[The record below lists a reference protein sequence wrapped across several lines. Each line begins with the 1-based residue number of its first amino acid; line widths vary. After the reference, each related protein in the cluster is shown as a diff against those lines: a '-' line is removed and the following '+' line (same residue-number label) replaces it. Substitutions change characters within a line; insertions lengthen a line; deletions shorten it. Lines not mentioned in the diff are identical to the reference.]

1 MINTLRNGTSE
12 ISRQIMKLD
21 PALVKL
27 LQLDPENTTVSSAGG
42 GGCSSA
48 STSKITSK
56 DQDGREKT
64 FFMKTGKGK
73 EAAVMFEGSA
83 IDNIDVCCTNHTF
96 KANTHRSMLSMKQSL
111 HYVLDPSAMENSI
124 PNQTRRF

>member
-1 MINTLRNGTSE
+1 MINTLRNGTPK
-12 ISRQIMKLD
+12 ISRQTMKLD
-21 PALVKL
+21 SALVKL

-73 EAAVMFEGSA
+73 EAAVMFEGNA
-83 IDNIDVCCTNHTF
+83 IDHIVICSTDIHSRRTRITQCC
-96 KANTHRSMLSMKQSL
+96 Q
-111 HYVLDPSAMENSI
+111 
-124 PNQTRRF
+124 

>member
-1 MINTLRNGTSE
+1 MINTLRNGTPK
-12 ISRQIMKLD
+12 ISRQTMKLD
-21 PALVKL
+21 SALVKL

-73 EAAVMFEGSA
+73 EAAVMFEGST
-83 IDNIDVCCTNHTF
+83 IDNIVICTTNHTF
-96 KANTHRSMLSMKQSL
+96 KANTHHSMLSMKQFL
-111 HYVLDPSAMENSI
+111 HYVPDHSAMEDLN
-124 PNQTRRF
+124 PNQTRRS